1 MMGIEFSLH
10 DSNHTEPND
19 SGVWGLTSKCYLP
32 RPDKGI
38 LRNIWARED
47 DTCSP
52 AEYWD
57 QSLGPGQHLRKKW
70 KPGAQRF
77 SQQPRPAEVVP
88 GSPCLPQNS
97 ACGRGTAAKL
107 TVTLQ
112 ESAGESWE
120 GAVLLSFAS
129 RGWALSFL
137 CPHSSPECFLW
148 RQGLAAHSP
157 AEACQGPCHTPP
169 RSGTPVS
176 GGFYGLPFSPTLERQ
191 DK

>member
-1 MMGIEFSLH
+1 MAKGTLQLEAPITHLSPQEPSRRTEISGQETIQSPGKRARMMGIEFSLH

-112 ESAGESWE
+112 ESAGES
-120 GAVLLSFAS
+120 
-129 RGWALSFL
+129 
-137 CPHSSPECFLW
+137 
-148 RQGLAAHSP
+148 
-157 AEACQGPCHTPP
+157 
-169 RSGTPVS
+169 
-176 GGFYGLPFSPTLERQ
+176 
-191 DK
+191 